1 MQRKR
6 VKEAIIAAEYYVGAQ
21 KSASALIFIVD
32 ESGDVASYFMK
43 PFSTGGSVRKSIIDK
58 ASRSGLFGERKE
70 DEVCVRYWESL
81 VERKHWLELCPETL
95 QDVALVD

>member
-21 KSASALIFIVD
+21 KTAAALIFIVD

-58 ASRSGLFGERKE
+58 ASRSGLFGEQE